1 MTIGRFAPTPSGR
14 THVGNAFCYLLAW
27 LSAKKQGGQIV
38 LRMEDLDTLRCPAWS
53 MQETREDLKFLGLH
67 WDFEGPGPTR
77 QSQRT
82 EIYEEYFNRLVE
94 KGLVY
99 PCFCSRTDVRAA
111 SAPHLSDGRVIYPGL
126 CANLTAEEQAQRR
139 KKRAPAWRVRVPEK
153 HYTVRDGRMG
163 EYTEYL
169 PEECGDFIIRRAD
182 LVFAYQLA
190 VVVDDALM
198 GVTEV
203 VRSSDLIFSTPR
215 QIYLYEQLGFPVPN
229 FIHIPTIL
237 DENGG
242 KLSKRDNAIS
252 IHELSETYTPQE
264 ILGKLGWLAGL
275 RETPAACTLEELLA
289 DFDWSKV
296 PQGDIRLPGDL
307 F

>member
-1 MTIGRFAPTPSGR
+1 MTIGRFAPTPSGY

-38 LRMEDLDTLRCPAWS
+38 LRMEDLDTLRCPEWA
-53 MQETREDLKFLGLH
+53 MQETEEDLKFLGLN
-67 WDFEGPGPTR
+67 WDFVGPGPSR

-82 EIYEEYFNRLVE
+82 EIYEQYFNQLVE
-94 KGLVY
+94 KDLVY

-111 SAPHLSDGRVIYPGL
+111 SAPHLSDGRVVYPGL
-126 CANLTAEEQAQRR
+126 CANLTAGEQAQRR
-139 KKRAPAWRVRVPEK
+139 KKRAPAWRMRVPEK
-153 HYTVRDGRMG
+153 AYTVQDGRMG
-163 EYTEYL
+163 AYTEYL

-215 QIYLYEQLGFPVPN
+215 QIYLYEQLGFPVPK

-237 DENGG
+237 DEHGG
-242 KLSKRDNAIS
+242 KLSKRDNAIA
-252 IHELSETYTPQE
+252 IRDLREKYTAQE
-264 ILGKLGWLAGL
+264 ILGKLGWLAGI
-275 RETPAACTLEELLA
+275 RETSDACTLEDLLK

-296 PQGDIRLPGDL
+296 PKEDILLPTGL